1 MPGEQTEIE
10 RNKQAARRPVFLN
23 LLQIHLPLGGVLSI
37 LHRISGVLLVFSIP
51 LFIYFL
57 QLLNA
62 DAKNFMEVQGFLQ
75 TIPGKL
81 VLSLVT
87 WMLIQH
93 SLSGIRH
100 LMMDLDYSYKKSI
113 ARKTASLAFAL
124 SVTLILLTGVMIW
137 L

>member
-1 MPGEQTEIE
+1 MH
-10 RNKQAARRPVFLN
+10 NKRRPVFLN

-37 LHRISGVLLVFSIP
+37 LHRITGVLLVFAIP
-51 LFIYFL
+51 AFIYAH

-62 DAKNFMEVQGFLQ
+62 DEDSFTQARELMQ
-75 TIPGKL
+75 TIPGKI
-81 VLSLVT
+81 VLSLIA

-100 LMMDLDYSYKKSI
+100 LMMDLDFSYDRII
-113 ARKTASLAFAL
+113 ARKTAGIAFAL
-124 SVTLILLTGVMIW
+124 SLLLILSTGVMIW